1 MKLKKIIAGVVTCA
15 LAVSCLPSLG
25 VSKIKKVHANV
36 HTSENTFSD
45 LSGKVCRVVLRF
57 NGDES
62 PGNSNFIRQGFGN
75 LFDGND
81 GSLCQIG
88 VGNSNAYDK
97 IQTGDYIG
105 VVYEEETPLEIQNIR
120 IKFIENNP
128 DDYYKSSVLQYTA
141 DGTTWQNID
150 LNEDGNAD
158 YVYGDVR
165 EIVANVPDET
175 LYARGIRLLNTE
187 AEGTQ
192 RTAWLQV
199 GEFRVDTPITMS
211 GATLEEMLPSN
222 VAAKTFSA
230 TDQVGNMVKFFI
242 RQNGGITN
250 YSGNVNTLFDNN
262 TSSSIQ
268 FRDPNITVKGDYF
281 GVYYYNPITV
291 ERVQFVFGSDSYARD
306 CFATSHFEYYDENNN
321 GWVKL
326 SDKSF
331 TMTDDRT
338 KRSCKIVLDSSVT
351 TNAIRL
357 VKDSTDTAENWL
369 NIAELMVNF
378 PGYTNY
384 EANDVDYYYIK
395 TVTEGSANSSTVG
408 ANDGPGLN
416 VIDGD
421 NSTLWHTNYDLTNQ
435 EDCWIQFE
443 LEEAMLV
450 DGVRVFLRGD
460 GTNGFI
466 NAYDIETSV
475 DGVNYTL
482 VCSGTWNSSG
492 WRTAKFEPTT
502 AKYVRL
508 TATDS
513 DIQNLKVCAA
523 ICEMRITTP
532 TSNIEYVDFLGGGLR
547 RASTYEKTNMR
558 FGYEIPNVVEGMNAT
573 SWEWSWVAEDASK
586 LWTEDAKTV
595 SGTNSNENEDGTGR
609 VSNLVITGIPKSA
622 YKTNVYAQL
631 AITYTIGS
639 EELTVYTD
647 VQVRTVEQ
655 VANAVKN
662 SEVESPEN
670 KDYAQGLLDVIGQ

>member
-1 MKLKKIIAGVVTCA
+1 MKLKKMLAGALISV
-15 LAVSCLPSLG
+15 LAVGCIPNMNVSKLSNVDAKTFPDVDTEWYEDTNGNMCKLLFQYTGWKNSEESTPPESAQGYIQGDWTKVFDNDLSTKIVGRGNQEGYANDGIQSGDYVGVLYQSPVTVERFTLVHDEIFTQGVLEYTTDSELG
-25 VSKIKKVHANV
+25 VDSWVPVEEVRLA
-36 HTSENTFSD
+36 
-45 LSGKVCRVVLRF
+45 
-57 NGDES
+57 
-62 PGNSNFIRQGFGN
+62 
-75 LFDGND
+75 
-81 GSLCQIG
+81 
-88 VGNSNAYDK
+88 
-97 IQTGDYIG
+97 TGDQKNYTK
-105 VVYEEETPLEIQNIR
+105 VFTTPVE
-120 IKFIENNP
+120 
-128 DDYYKSSVLQYTA
+128 
-141 DGTTWQNID
+141 G
-150 LNEDGNAD
+150 
-158 YVYGDVR
+158 VYGVRIRSTVTERRWVNVR
-165 EIVANVPDET
+165 EIIV
-175 LYARGIRLLNTE
+175 
-187 AEGTQ
+187 
-192 RTAWLQV
+192 
-199 GEFRVDTPITMS
+199 TPPS
-211 GATLEEMLPSN
+211 DVLGATLEQVAPSTEAKAFDVIDHNNN
-222 VAAKTFSA
+222 VA
-230 TDQVGNMVKFFI
+230 KFFL
-242 RQNGGITN
+242 RQNGVPATT
-250 YSGNVNTLFDNN
+250 YSNSLSNMFDNN
-262 TSSSIQ
+262 VNSETQFKGPQLTIQ
-268 FRDPNITVKGDYF
+268 GDYF
-281 GVYYYNPITV
+281 GMYYNQPIDV
-291 ERVQFVFGSDSYARD
+291 KRIQVVYANEANDFD
-306 CFATSHFEYYDENNN
+306 CFAESHFEYYDLNN
-321 GWVKL
+321 GWTRL
-326 SDKSF
+326 GDTSF
-331 TMTDDRT
+331 SIEKDGKTN
-338 KRSCKIVLDSSVT
+338 SLVLNEVIT
-351 TNAIRL
+351 TNAVRV
-357 VKDSTDTAENWL
+357 VKDSSDERDSWL
-369 NIAELMVNF
+369 RIAEFKINS
-378 PGYTNY
+378 PTYANY

-421 NSTLWHTNYDLTNQ
+421 NSTLWHTNYSLTNQ

-513 DIQNLKVCAA
+513 DVKNLTVCAA

-532 TSNIEYVDFLGGGLR
+532 TSNIEYVDFWGGGLR

-595 SGTNSNENEDGTGR
+595 SGTNFYDNEAGDGR
-609 VSNLVITGIPKSA
+609 VSNLVITGIPKAA
-622 YKTNVYAQL
+622 YTTNVYAQL

-655 VANAVKN
+655 VANAVKD
-662 SEVESPEN
+662 SSVESQEN
-670 KDYAQGLLDVIGQ
+670 RDYARGLLGVIGQ